1 VLAAGHARSTPCL
14 LLTSHDGGRTAHRI
28 PLGMMKSC
36 TAQTGEWSDGV
47 ESSRNGLVK
56 LKHEVIHGLN
66 MAGMGGDMSDNAHG

>member
-1 VLAAGHARSTPCL
+1 
-14 LLTSHDGGRTAHRI
+14 
-28 PLGMMKSC
+28 MMKSC